1 MTVFIVGE
9 EAQKPAEHRIN
20 IMGGCGL
27 NCKYCFVA
35 HHCLQHGRIRQRSDW
50 ASLNRS
56 YSGAMKD
63 EYPYFDGVGV
73 YPTAH
78 DIEPRHLPHHIA
90 FIKKQ
95 IAAGNQLQISTKAH
109 FECIDEICRV
119 FEPHKEQ
126 ISFMFTITSLNDQVS
141 RFWEVNAP
149 TPYERVASLMLA
161 QKHGFRTSVNIEPML
176 EGPKEAVAV
185 FRRVEPFV
193 SEEIW
198 IGKMN
203 SPTLRVDTTIKE
215 NDDAV
220 KQILRIQASGNMVK
234 LVKELYTEP
243 KVRWHDSVI
252 RDVEKEPT
260 GGEWVTAFDPE
271 KPDQKPHARW
281 LSPEEREYCY
291 KAETALYEELY
302 KTNPELFISDEEC

>member
-9 EAQKPAEHRIN
+9 EAKKPAEQSIN
-20 IMGGCGL
+20 IMGGCGH
-27 NCKYCFVA
+27 NCKYCFAA
-35 HHCLQHGRIRQRSDW
+35 HRCLQQERIRQRSDW
-50 ASLNRS
+50 ARLNRS

-63 EYPYFDGVGV
+63 EYPHFDGVVV

-78 DIEPRHLPHHIA
+78 DIEPQHMPHHIVL
-90 FIKKQ
+90 IRKQ
-95 IAAGNQLQISTKAH
+95 LAAGNQLKISTKAH
-109 FECIDEICRV
+109 FECVAEICRV
-119 FEPHKEQ
+119 FEQHKDQ

-149 TPYERVASLMLA
+149 TPYERIASLMLA
-161 QKHGFRTSVNIEPML
+161 HQHGFKTSVNIEPML

-193 SEEIW
+193 TEEIW

-203 SPTLRVDTTIKE
+203 SPTVRVDTTIKE

-243 KVRWHDSVI
+243 KVRWHESII

-260 GGEWVTAFDPE
+260 GGEWEHVYNVE
-271 KPDQKPHARW
+271 KLKKSYDIW
-281 LSPEEREYCY
+281 LSPEDREQCY
-291 KAETALYEELY
+291 ASIDAMYDELF